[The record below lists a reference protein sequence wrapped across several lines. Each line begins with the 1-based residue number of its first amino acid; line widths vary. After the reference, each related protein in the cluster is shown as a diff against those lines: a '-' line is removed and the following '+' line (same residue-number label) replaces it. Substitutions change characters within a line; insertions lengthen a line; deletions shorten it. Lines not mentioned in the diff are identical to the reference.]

1 MRVALAGIVDMVD
14 MPKDEPVMVYDPE
27 MMDEPKD
34 KPAAVYR
41 PMDEAAAVEV
51 TPGAVG
57 VGLPLTAAP
66 MMTRRSSN
74 WGTWQWL
81 FW

>member
-1 MRVALAGIVDMVD
+1 VVDK
-14 MPKDEPVMVYDPE
+14 PKDEPVMVYDPE

-51 TPGAVG
+51 TPGAAG
-57 VGLPLTAAP
+57 VGWPLMAAP
-66 MMTRRSSN
+66 MMMRRSSKC
-74 WGTWQWL
+74 GTWQWL
-81 FW
+81 CCRVQ